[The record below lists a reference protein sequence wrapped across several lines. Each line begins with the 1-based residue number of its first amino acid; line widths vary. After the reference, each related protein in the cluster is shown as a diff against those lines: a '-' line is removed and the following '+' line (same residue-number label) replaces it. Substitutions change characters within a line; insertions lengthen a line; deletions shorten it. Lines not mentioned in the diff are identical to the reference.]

1 MQAAWLVIADDLT
14 GLQAI
19 TAEFARYGA
28 SVRTGVNVLPLASEL
43 STTEVFGIDTATRRL
58 SGTEAERRV
67 KAVVDAL
74 PRDSATRVFKQN
86 DSGLQGF
93 VGLELASARGA
104 TAARPIFYCP
114 ACPNLGRITR
124 AGRQVQLDAAG
135 GTMKEGLSVDLKAL
149 LRDAGLTALHL
160 PLERLRN
167 GGTTFLAEAHD
178 VDVVLADAETDSDL
192 DRVVELGEALE
203 CRVYAGSVGL
213 AAAAARRGQSLR
225 HAPAPILIV
234 AGSLQ
239 SATGSQLD
247 LLRGRADCSEVTVAI
262 GASGA
267 LAGAERQASVERIC
281 AVLRSGKHC
290 AVRWTANVGQADITS
305 GAAPDAGFWN
315 NAMRTLGEVVAQA
328 VAERPPL
335 GGMII
340 AGGTTAAA
348 VLVDALNT
356 TRFSAL
362 TWIYEGGTLA
372 IAEDGKVRKLPIVTK
387 SGAWG
392 PPDALS
398 VGIERITA
406 LQTAYAARDAIA
418 SERQIID

>member
-28 SVRTGVNVLPLASEL
+28 SVRTGVNILPLASEL

-67 KAVVDAL
+67 KAVVDAM
-74 PRDSATRVFKQN
+74 PRDTAARVFKQN

-93 VGLELASARGA
+93 VGIELASVRGA
-104 TAARPIFYCP
+104 TAARPILYCP
-114 ACPNLGRITR
+114 ACPNLGRVTR
-124 AGRQVQLDAAG
+124 AGRQVQLDASGSAV
-135 GTMKEGLSVDLKAL
+135 KDGLSVDLKAL
-149 LRDAGLTALHL
+149 LRDAGLTTFHL

-167 GGTTFLAEAHD
+167 GGAMPLMDTHG
-178 VDVVLADAETDSDL
+178 VDVMLADAETDSDL
-192 DRVVELGEALE
+192 DRVVELGEALK

-213 AAAAARRGQSLR
+213 AAATARRGQSLR

-262 GASGA
+262 ETGA
-267 LAGAERQASVERIC
+267 LAAAERQANVDRIC

-290 AVRWTANVGQADITS
+290 AVRWTANVGRADTTS
-305 GAAPDAGFWN
+305 AAPDADFWN
-315 NAMRTLGEVVAQA
+315 NAMRTLGDVVAQV

-418 SERQIID
+418 SERQIIG